1 MLLLDRELDLL
12 DEPLCDLPFQL
23 DLVGKVARL
32 HRRELLHERRCGCDR
47 CRHEQPSFK
56 VGERCGPTLARARR
70 RGSRRQ
76 AGFALVARTP
86 LSPERAPKTA
96 YLKRSRGRDAT
107 TDWSI
112 RTFA

>member
-12 DEPLCDLPFQL
+12 DEPLRDLPLRL

-32 HRRELLHERRCGCDR
+32 HRRVLMHERRCDR

-56 VGERCGPTLARARR
+56 VGERCSPTLAKARR
-70 RGSRRQ
+70 RGSRRE

-86 LSPERAPKTA
+86 ISLQSALKTTPPKAIT
-96 YLKRSRGRDAT
+96 
-107 TDWSI
+107 
-112 RTFA
+112 